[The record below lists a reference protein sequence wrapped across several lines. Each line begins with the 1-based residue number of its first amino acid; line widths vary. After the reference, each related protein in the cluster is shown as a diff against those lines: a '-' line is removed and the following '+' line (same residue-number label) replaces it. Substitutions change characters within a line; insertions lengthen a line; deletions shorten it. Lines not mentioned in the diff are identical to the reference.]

1 MSPSMKGSV
10 LTLLAASFLGI
21 SGVSGQFLLGRGI
34 HVNLLTSLR
43 LLISGLVLLLILGV
57 TEPNKLVGML
67 RDKATVLSLVVF
79 SLMGLVLN
87 QYMYLQAIHHTNA
100 GTATV
105 LQYMTP
111 VLILAFVCLKTKRFP
126 TKTELAAIV
135 FALGGTVIMATRGQL
150 TSLAVTPIGL
160 PYGLLSAVTYAAYIL
175 LPVGLIKRWGS
186 LPVIGLGMLLGGL
199 VFPVA
204 TQAWRYDSYLSLETL
219 PAYLGIIDIGTIAAY
234 TLFLKG
240 LSLVGPV
247 KGRLLASIE
256 PVAAI
261 FFALV
266 LLKESFYLIDLLGM
280 ALILM
285 AVFLVNWQN
294 LKREAA
300 PASSKG

>member
-1 MSPSMKGSV
+1 M
-10 LTLLAASFLGI
+10 
-21 SGVSGQFLLGRGI
+21 
-34 HVNLLTSLR
+34 N
-43 LLISGLVLLLILGV
+43 
-57 TEPNKLVGML
+57 
-67 RDKATVLSLVVF
+67 
-79 SLMGLVLN
+79 
-87 QYMYLQAIHHTNA
+87 
-100 GTATV
+100 
-105 LQYMTP
+105 
-111 VLILAFVCLKTKRFP
+111 
-126 TKTELAAIV
+126 
-135 FALGGTVIMATRGQL
+135 
-150 TSLAVTPIGL
+150 
-160 PYGLLSAVTYAAYIL
+160 
-175 LPVGLIKRWGS
+175 LIKKWGS
-186 LPVIGLGMLLGGL
+186 LPAIGLGMLLGGL

-219 PAYLGIIDIGTIAAY
+219 PAYLGIIGIGTIAAY

-285 AVFLVNWQN
+285 AVFLVSWQD